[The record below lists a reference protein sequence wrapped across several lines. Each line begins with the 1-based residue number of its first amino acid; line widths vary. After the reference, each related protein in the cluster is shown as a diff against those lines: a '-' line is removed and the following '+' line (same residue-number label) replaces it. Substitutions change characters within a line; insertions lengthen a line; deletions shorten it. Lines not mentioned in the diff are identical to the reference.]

1 MRREDMILVSIDDHI
16 IEPADLFKGRLPAAH
31 RDQTPRVAT
40 FANGDERWMIEG
52 KAWAGV
58 GPAAVCGRNRDELC
72 DEPTRYVDVRKGAFD
87 LDARIDDMN
96 VNGVLSSLNFPSLTG
111 FSGEKFTAGKDKALM
126 LALIQAYNDWHV
138 EEWAGRYPGRI
149 IPLAMVPL
157 WDVDLAIAEL
167 RRMAARGVRV
177 ISFPENPT
185 SFGQPSIHWGHWDR
199 FFAEVVDLGMSV
211 AIHIGTSGPLDA
223 PSMESP
229 ALVGTVL
236 LNIKIADALTDLLFS
251 PLLTKF
257 PDLRFAMSEGC
268 MGWVP
273 FLRERADAAYRN
285 HKYWTHADLGGKQPS
300 EILAKQFMFCFHE
313 DDFGLSVRHQVGI
326 DQIAW
331 ECDFPHADSTWPHSA
346 ELLWNSVKHFPREE
360 IDKITHLNAIRFLD
374 FDPFKFIDHK
384 DATVGALQAKA
395 THVDTALLSGGG
407 LKPVKTGSSMSTADV
422 LAMFQQGNASLG
434 EPVGYL

>member
-1 MRREDMILVSIDDHI
+1 MRSEDMILVSVDDHI
-16 IEPADLFKGRLPAAH
+16 IEPADLFKDRLPAAY
-31 RDQTPRVAT
+31 RDRTPRVAT

-58 GPAAVCGRNRDELC
+58 GPAAVCGRNRDELG

-96 VNGVLSSLNFPSLTG
+96 VNGVLASLNFPSMAG
-111 FSGEKFTAGKDKALM
+111 FSGEKFTAGQDKGLM

-138 EEWAGRYPGRI
+138 EEWAGRYPGRM

-167 RRMAARGVRV
+167 RRMSARGVRIV
-177 ISFPENPT
+177 SFPENPT

-273 FLRERADAAYRN
+273 FLRERADSAYRN
-285 HKYWTHADLGGKQPS
+285 HKYWTHADLAGKQPS
-300 EILAKQFMFCFHE
+300 EILAEQFMFCFHE

-346 ELLWNSVKHFPREE
+346 ELLWNSVKNFPRDE
-360 IDKITHLNAIRFLD
+360 IDRITHLNAMRFLN
-374 FDPFKFIDHK
+374 FDPFKYIDRK

-395 THVDTALLSGGG
+395 AHVSTALLSGGG

>member
-1 MRREDMILVSIDDHI
+1 
-16 IEPADLFKGRLPAAH
+16 
-31 RDQTPRVAT
+31 
-40 FANGDERWMIEG
+40 
-52 KAWAGV
+52 
-58 GPAAVCGRNRDELC
+58 
-72 DEPTRYVDVRKGAFD
+72 
-87 LDARIDDMN
+87 
-96 VNGVLSSLNFPSLTG
+96 
-111 FSGEKFTAGKDKALM
+111 
-126 LALIQAYNDWHV
+126 
-138 EEWAGRYPGRI
+138 
-149 IPLAMVPL
+149 MVPL

-177 ISFPENPT
+177 VSFPENPT

-199 FFAEVVDLGMSV
+199 FFAEVVDLGMAV

-273 FLRERADAAYRN
+273 FLRERADSAYRN

-300 EILAKQFMFCFHE
+300 EILARQFMFCFHE

-346 ELLWNSVKHFPREE
+346 ELLWNSVKDFPCEE
-360 IDKITHLNAIRFLD
+360 IDKITHLNAMRFLD
-374 FDPFKFIDHK
+374 FDPFKFIDRK

-395 THVDTALLSGGG
+395 THVSTALLSGGG